1 MLSLEQQLKED
12 AHLVEQRL
20 DALTRD
26 SDRDYPV
33 LFESIRYSLLSGGK
47 RIRPFLTLGF
57 CRLFGGDEAVALEL
71 GCALEMIHTY
81 SLIHDDLPCMD
92 DDDLRR
98 GKPTN
103 HVVYG
108 EAAAVL
114 AGDALLTE
122 AFSVASSPAVPAEII
137 PAAVR
142 ILAQSAGSF
151 GMIGGQMLDLRGEE
165 ERLDFEALLEMHA
178 KKTGALIRAACLLGC
193 LSAGITDPDDI
204 RYQAAVTYAENIGLA
219 FQVIDDRLDAVGS
232 EEDLGKPIGS
242 DAESGK
248 TTFLT
253 FMSADQA
260 LDYASDLTEQ
270 AKNALALF
278 PARGVLCALADY
290 LRNRTH

>member
-1 MLSLEQQLKED
+1 MLPIEQ
-12 AHLVEQRL
+12 HLSDSAQKIEERL
-20 DALTRD
+20 AALTKD
-26 SDRDYPV
+26 SHPDYPK
-33 LFESIRYSLLSGGK
+33 LFESIRYSLLNGGK
-47 RIRPFLTLGF
+47 RIRPFLTMQF
-57 CRLFGGDEAVALEL
+57 SRLFEGDEETALNL

-103 HVVYG
+103 HVVFG
-108 EAAAVL
+108 EASAVL
-114 AGDALLTE
+114 AGDALLTQ
-122 AFSVASSPAVPAEII
+122 AFAVASSPEIPDSII
-137 PAAVR
+137 PSAIRLLSQAA
-142 ILAQSAGSF
+142 GTF
-151 GMIGGQMLDLRGEE
+151 GMIGGQMLDLRGET
-165 ERLDFEALLEMHA
+165 ERLDFDALLEMHA

-193 LSAGITDPDDI
+193 LSAGITDPSDV

-242 DAESGK
+242 DEESGK

-260 LDYASDLTEQ
+260 LDYARDLTEQ
-270 AKNALALF
+270 AKQAIALF
-278 PARGVLCALADY
+278 AERSVLCDLADY
-290 LRNRTH
+290 LLNRTH

>member
-1 MLSLEQQLKED
+1 MPQMEQQLQED
-12 AHLVEQRL
+12 ALLIENRL
-20 DALTRD
+20 DALTAN
-26 SDRDYPV
+26 SDEDYPK
-33 LFESIRYSLLSGGK
+33 LFESIRYSLLAGGK
-47 RIRPFLTLGF
+47 RIRPFLTLQF
-57 CRLFGGDEAVALEL
+57 CRMYGGDEAVALEL

-103 HVVYG
+103 HVVFG

-122 AFSVASSPAVPAEII
+122 AFSVASAPTIPKEIVPS
-137 PAAVR
+137 AVR
-142 ILAQSAGSF
+142 VLSRAAGSF
-151 GMIGGQMLDLRGEE
+151 GMIGGQMLDMRGET

-178 KKTGALIRAACLLGC
+178 KKTGALIRAACMLGC

-219 FQVIDDRLDAVGS
+219 FQVIDDRLDAVGC

-242 DAESGK
+242 DEESGK

-253 FMSADQA
+253 FMSAEQA
-260 LDYASDLTEQ
+260 LDYARDLTEQ
-270 AKNALALF
+270 AKNAIALF
-278 PARGVLCALADY
+278 PAKTTLCELADY
-290 LRNRTH
+290 LLNRTH

>member
-1 MLSLEQQLKED
+1 MLLDQQLHDDAALIE
-12 AHLVEQRL
+12 AHL
-20 DALTRD
+20 DTLTKD
-26 SDRDYPV
+26 FDRDYPA
-33 LFESIRYSLLSGGK
+33 LFASMRYSLLAGGK
-47 RIRPFLTLGF
+47 RIRPFLTLQF
-57 CRLFGGDEAVALEL
+57 CRLFGGDEDAALML

-108 EAAAVL
+108 EATAVL

-122 AFSVASSPAVPAEII
+122 AFAVASSPSISADII
-137 PAAVR
+137 PSAVR
-142 ILAQSAGSF
+142 LLAGAAGTF
-151 GMIGGQMLDLRGEE
+151 GMIGGQMLDMRGET
-165 ERLDFEALLEMHA
+165 ERLDFEALLEMHT

-193 LSAGITDPDDI
+193 LSAGITDPDDV

-219 FQVIDDRLDAVGS
+219 FQVIDDRLDAVGTQ
-232 EEDLGKPIGS
+232 EDLGKPIGS

-253 FMSADQA
+253 FMSPEQA
-260 LDYASDLTEQ
+260 LDYARDLTEQ
-270 AKNALALF
+270 AKNAIALF
-278 PARGVLCALADY
+278 PARTVLCELADY
-290 LRNRTH
+290 LLNRTH

>member
-1 MLSLEQQLKED
+1 MLLDQQLHDDAALIE
-12 AHLVEQRL
+12 AHL
-20 DALTRD
+20 DTLTKD
-26 SDRDYPV
+26 FDRDYPA
-33 LFESIRYSLLSGGK
+33 LFASMRYSLLAGGK
-47 RIRPFLTLGF
+47 RIRPFLTLQF
-57 CRLFGGDEAVALEL
+57 CRLFGGDEDVALTL

-108 EAAAVL
+108 EATAVL

-122 AFSVASSPAVPAEII
+122 AFAVASSPSIPVDII
-137 PAAVR
+137 PSAVR
-142 ILAQSAGSF
+142 LLAGAAGTF
-151 GMIGGQMLDLRGEE
+151 GMIGGQMLDLRGETE
-165 ERLDFEALLEMHA
+165 HLDFEALLEMHT

-193 LSAGITDPDDI
+193 LSAGITDPDDV

-219 FQVIDDRLDAVGS
+219 FQVIDDRLDAVGTQ
-232 EEDLGKPIGS
+232 EDLGKPIGS

-253 FMSADQA
+253 FMSPEQA
-260 LDYASDLTEQ
+260 LDYARDLTEQ
-270 AKNALALF
+270 AKNAIALF
-278 PARGVLCALADY
+278 PARTVLCELADY
-290 LRNRTH
+290 LLNRTH